1 MRRLHGKTAALATGR
16 DTEMEQKAGEDSG
29 TEPGPQDK
37 GGGGMVQFTVQK
49 QSLCMVEAEKFVLRG
64 ARASP
69 GVVGWAS
76 WGPRMNSKQKQGA
89 TQQDL
94 SCGQAQELPLEGAA
108 AAPDKLGR
116 GSAAL
121 HTLHLDIAATQLPW
135 VICCRNEN
143 KTKHLVQGPLIG
155 PGRNTCPTDSWK
167 VHSRVSGFMVE
178 EWL

>member
-1 MRRLHGKTAALATGR
+1 MRRLHGKIAALAAGR
-16 DTEMEQKAGEDSG
+16 DTEMEQKAGGDSG

-37 GGGGMVQFTVQK
+37 GGGGMVQFIVQK

-94 SCGQAQELPLEGAA
+94 SCGQAQGTAS
-108 AAPDKLGR
+108 G
-116 GSAAL
+116 G
-121 HTLHLDIAATQLPW
+121 
-135 VICCRNEN
+135 CCC
-143 KTKHLVQGPLIG
+143 
-155 PGRNTCPTDSWK
+155 CP
-167 VHSRVSGFMVE
+167 
-178 EWL
+178 

>member
-1 MRRLHGKTAALATGR
+1 MSKPSPSTSVGALRGSQAAGDVRRLHGKTVALATGR
-16 DTEMEQKAGEDSG
+16 DTEMEQKAGGDSG

-37 GGGGMVQFTVQK
+37 GGGGMVQFIVRK

-69 GVVGWAS
+69 GVGWAS

-116 GSAAL
+116 GGAAL
-121 HTLHLDIAATQLPW
+121 HTRHLAIAATQLPW
-135 VICCRNEN
+135 VTCCRNLN
-143 KTKHLVQGPLIG
+143 KTKHPIRGL
-155 PGRNTCPTDSWK
+155 
-167 VHSRVSGFMVE
+167 
-178 EWL
+178 